1 MIVHVSHAS
10 CSTRTWVQKGVRL
23 FLKWE
28 EVKEVELVGE
38 LMVCIEVEVGEQTMA
53 FKLIIILALDVS

>member
-1 MIVHVSHAS
+1 M
-10 CSTRTWVQKGVRL
+10 